1 MTTRSSIMRRRS
13 LEPASHLF
21 HVGQM
26 VLMKSRFGNAGR
38 SAELFRVTGM
48 LPARDNSPQYRIR
61 SDDERHDRVATQ
73 DSLEPLGA
81 TPGERGMTLI

>member
-1 MTTRSSIMRRRS
+1 MTTRNRSMRRRP
-13 LEPASHLF
+13 LEQASHLF

-26 VLMKSRFGNAGR
+26 VRMRSRFGNAGR

-81 TPGERGMTLI
+81 TPRETTITLT